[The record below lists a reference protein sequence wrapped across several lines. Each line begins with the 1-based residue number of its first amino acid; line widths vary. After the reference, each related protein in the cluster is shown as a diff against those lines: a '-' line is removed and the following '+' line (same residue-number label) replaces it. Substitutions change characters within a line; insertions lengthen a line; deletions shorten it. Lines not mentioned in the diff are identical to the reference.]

1 MAKIAGG
8 CLCGKVRYS
17 AEGEP
22 VFVGVCHC
30 TDCQKF
36 TGSAF
41 AAVVA
46 VPKPAFSMQGKVTT
60 YSKIG
65 DSGKSISRQFC
76 PECGSS
82 IADEADAMPGVVMIA
97 SGTLDDSSWV
107 KPGTA
112 DLLRQCPILGE
123 AGRGDAELREAAWL
137 MVGFSLLGVVAIGC
151 RVSRHHGTT
160 IFPYHSWRAGPGSE
174 HGLL

>member
-22 VFVGVCHC
+22 AFVAVCHC

-41 AAVVA
+41 GVVVG
-46 VPKPAFSMQGKVTT
+46 VPKPALSIQGKVTT
-60 YSKIG
+60 YSKNG
-65 DSGKSISRQFC
+65 DTGRSISRQFC

-82 IADEADAMPGVVMIA
+82 IAEEVDAVPGVVMIA
-97 SGTLDDSSWV
+97 SGTLDDTSWV
-107 KPGTA
+107 KPGTEIYCDSA
-112 DLLRQCPILGE
+112 QSWVKLGGE
-123 AGRGDAELREAAWL
+123 
-137 MVGFSLLGVVAIGC
+137 M
-151 RVSRHHGTT
+151 
-160 IFPYHSWRAGPGSE
+160 HSFAKMPG
-174 HGLL
+174 